1 MQMRKSQTEPA
12 RPELVSI
19 VKPDSPSNRLELVS
33 IVLARKAGWRILY
46 NGIFAMQM
54 RNPPI
59 YSNNSQLLLRSIR
72 ELKMVRVLVN
82 ICSLKD
88 AWQLVKTPVN

>member
-33 IVLARKAGWRILY
+33 IVLARKAGWRI
-46 NGIFAMQM
+46 FF
-54 RNPPI
+54 I
-59 YSNNSQLLLRSIR
+59 YTALTTTWHEDYKWHINIR
-72 ELKMVRVLVN
+72 
-82 ICSLKD
+82 
-88 AWQLVKTPVN
+88 

>member
-59 YSNNSQLLLRSIR
+59 YSNNSLLLLRSIR
-72 ELKMVRVLVN
+72 ELKMWHRN
-82 ICSLKD
+82 EEYFAIFGEI
-88 AWQLVKTPVN
+88 PG